1 MADVEPDDR
10 PDLGNNKATT
20 VETNL
25 NGRGRNAYRRLYDN
39 YYKLYWN
46 K

>member
-1 MADVEPDDR
+1 MAAVEPNDR

-25 NGRGRNAYRRLYDN
+25 NGRGRNAS
-39 YYKLYWN
+39 K
-46 K
+46 KAV